1 MRILGFQKTTLLDY
15 PHKLAATIFL
25 GGCNLRC
32 PFCHN
37 AKLVTDTSS
46 ANFSESEILT
56 YLKKRLGI
64 LEGVCITGGE
74 PTLSKDLISFL
85 HNIKELGFLVKLDTN
100 GTNPDLVSD
109 LIHRKLIDYI
119 AMDIKNCPSKYE
131 STVGCPLSM
140 DAIHQSIQLLMES
153 PIDYEFRTTVVRELH
168 TMDDLI
174 EIGQWISGARQYHL
188 QKFVDSGNLLC
199 PNQFTS
205 YTDGEMIAFRDSL
218 REFLPFVS
226 LRGVNQPI

>member
-1 MRILGFQKTTLLDY
+1 
-15 PHKLAATIFL
+15 
-25 GGCNLRC
+25 
-32 PFCHN
+32 
-37 AKLVTDTSS
+37 
-46 ANFSESEILT
+46 
-56 YLKKRLGI
+56 
-64 LEGVCITGGE
+64 
-74 PTLSKDLISFL
+74 
-85 HNIKELGFLVKLDTN
+85 
-100 GTNPDLVSD
+100 
-109 LIHRKLIDYI
+109 
-119 AMDIKNCPSKYE
+119 
-131 STVGCPLSM
+131 M